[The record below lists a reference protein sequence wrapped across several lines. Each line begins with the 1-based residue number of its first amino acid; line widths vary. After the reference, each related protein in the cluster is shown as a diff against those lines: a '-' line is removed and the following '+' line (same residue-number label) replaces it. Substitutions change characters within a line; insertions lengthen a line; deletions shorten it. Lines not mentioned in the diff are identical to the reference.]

1 MVSCLVLIDKG
12 ERVGESTKRLRTLWT
27 FKADLVYERNC
38 ELLDH
43 ASEYA

>member
-12 ERVGESTKRLRTLWT
+12 ERVEESTKRLRTLWT
-27 FKADLVYERNC
+27 FKVDVIYARNC
-38 ELLDH
+38 ELLNH